1 MLYFSL
7 YCPKKQSMKTKFE
20 IEFPINSSPQ
30 LLFQY
35 ISSPSGLSEWFADN
49 VNSRGEIYTFI
60 WEDSEEKAKLTN
72 KKSDEKVRFRWIDE
86 EGNES
91 ENYFELKIVRDEI
104 TKDVI
109 LVVTDFADEDEVED
123 QKLLWE
129 SKIHDLKTIRSEE
142 QTSELQSREI
152 LIIRYYCPTYDS
164 SDLNKKSD
172 EKVRF
177 RMIYKKGNESE
188 NYFELK
194 IVRDEITKD
203 VILVVTDFADEDEVE
218 DQKLLWE
225 SQIHDLKT
233 ILGSN

>member
-1 MLYFSL
+1 
-7 YCPKKQSMKTKFE
+7 MKTKFE

-129 SKIHDLKTIRSEE
+129 S
-142 QTSELQSREI
+142 
-152 LIIRYYCPTYDS
+152 
-164 SDLNKKSD
+164 
-172 EKVRF
+172 
-177 RMIYKKGNESE
+177 
-188 NYFELK
+188 
-194 IVRDEITKD
+194 
-203 VILVVTDFADEDEVE
+203 
-218 DQKLLWE
+218 
-225 SQIHDLKT
+225 QIHDLKT